1 MWDSHTHIS
10 IGQEEQ
16 TVDTT
21 GTQGT
26 VYASPLGR
34 AVQTAAQIAMDG
46 VTEMAEFAELS
57 FGSWEGKTFD
67 DLLTDGGNSV
77 LADRIFR
84 QGEDLPRGGDGET
97 WGGLTERMNRGV
109 DMAMAAN
116 GSGRITVVSHGGA
129 IRAYVL
135 GIIGV
140 GWPEVLDTIVP
151 ANTAVTHVVMTTDGP
166 ILADYAVAA
175 HLE

>member
-1 MWDSHTHIS
+1 MTNEVRFANEHLPTIRSDAA
-10 IGQEEQ
+10 
-16 TVDTT
+16 VDIAVL
-21 GTQGT
+21 GTRDGKP
-26 VYASPLGR
+26 AKRSL
-34 AVQTAAQIAMDG
+34 ADHLAA
-46 VTEMAEFAELS
+46 L
-57 FGSWEGKTFD
+57 FD
-67 DLLTDGGNSV
+67 DLLTDGENQV

-109 DMAMAAN
+109 EMAMEAN

-135 GIIGV
+135 GNLGV
-140 GWPEVLDTIVP
+140 GWPEVLETIVP
-151 ANTAVTHVVMTTDGP
+151 ANTGVTHVVMTASGP
-166 ILADYAVAA
+166 ILADYAVAT